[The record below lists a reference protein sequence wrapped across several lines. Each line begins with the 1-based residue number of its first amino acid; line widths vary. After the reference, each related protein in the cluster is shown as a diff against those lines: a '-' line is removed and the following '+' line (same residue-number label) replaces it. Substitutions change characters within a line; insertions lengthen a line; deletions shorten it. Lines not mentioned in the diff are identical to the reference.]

1 MNIDTMAKIELGSPI
16 RANLEITE
24 ACPLACKHC
33 YTYWG
38 FAATGKKVFPQDES
52 YKLEHFSRI
61 IDILSNRGVR
71 TLTLTGGE
79 PFEKRDI
86 LYPLIKFAKDRG
98 MIVFVNTSAI
108 LVEQKDVEI
117 IKSLNADGFLVSL
130 MSCDKETNNRLAQAD
145 SYDKTIN
152 GIKNLVEAG
161 QNVNINM
168 VCSKENYKDVR
179 RTALLVEKL
188 GAWSFSAAPMMAAL
202 SYPDYLAMRLSG
214 SELNS
219 VIHDLLWVKEH
230 TKLLT
235 TTLEALPYCAFSEN
249 ELEELRPI
257 LSHSYCGAGLSDCA
271 ISVSGDIRPCIMSG
285 ESVGNI
291 LKDDWDDIWRK
302 LSKWRSGDI
311 LPSECLKCT
320 AVDEC
325 GGGCRVSAK
334 TVNGSFSAND
344 PYMVGRLSRKLAPA
358 VSDTHAMPGK
368 SVFSKDTRL
377 CISRKAVDR
386 HEPFGGTVFIGNRAV
401 FLKEGPY
408 ELYCRMKEMRAFSPA
423 QIEADYGVNLIDF
436 LNFIQLLLD
445 EGIVDIMETYK

>member
-1 MNIDTMAKIELGSPI
+1 MNTDKMTKIELGSPI

-38 FAATGKKVFPQDES
+38 YAATGKKVFPQNEHYD
-52 YKLEHFSRI
+52 LEHFSRI
-61 IDILSNRGVR
+61 IDILSEHGIR

-86 LYPLIKFAKDRG
+86 LYPLIRLAKDRG
-98 MIVFVNTSAI
+98 MVVFVNTSAV
-108 LVEQKDVEI
+108 LVEQKDAEI
-117 IKSLNADGFLVSL
+117 IKNLDTDGFLVSL

-168 VCSKENYKDVR
+168 VCSKENYRDVR

-202 SYPDYLAMRLSG
+202 SYPDYLAMRLSK
-214 SELNS
+214 SELSN
-219 VIHDLLWVKEH
+219 VIHDLIWVKEN

-235 TTLEALPYCAFSEN
+235 TTLEALPYCAFSEE

-271 ISVSGDIRPCIMSG
+271 ISASGDIRPCIMSA

-291 LKDDWDDIWRK
+291 LKDNWDEIWRK
-302 LSKWRSGDI
+302 LSKWRTDDI
-311 LPSECLKCT
+311 LPSECQKCT

-334 TVNGSFSAND
+334 TINGSFSAND
-344 PYMVGRLSRKLAPA
+344 PYMVGKLSRKLNYT
-358 VSDTHAMPGK
+358 VSDMPAMQDK
-368 SVFSKDTRL
+368 SAFSEDTRL
-377 CISRKAVDR
+377 CISRNAVDR
-386 HEPFGGTVFIGNRAV
+386 HEPFGGTIFIGNRAV
-401 FLKEGPY
+401 FLKEDPY
-408 ELYCRMKEMRAFSPA
+408 ALYCKMKEMIAFTPA
-423 QIEADYGVNLIDF
+423 QIVADYDVNLNDF
-436 LNFIQLLLD
+436 LSFIYLLID
-445 EGIVDIMETYK
+445 EEIVDII